1 MGVFQFNLRSR
12 VYKICHHK
20 LVNEDKN
27 MLPTVDVI
35 AAGCL
40 QQYNNVQFL
49 YALWLRSLAWDNIKY
64 CTSNNCIK

>member
-1 MGVFQFNLRSR
+1 MGVFQFNLWSR

-27 MLPTVDVI
+27 MSPTVDVI

-40 QQYNNVQFL
+40 QQYNNV
-49 YALWLRSLAWDNIKY
+49 
-64 CTSNNCIK
+64 